1 MNKTIGDLVVDLRNN
16 NHGRPPK
23 LSFRQNRNIL
33 RQTKLLQ
40 KGMGIFCVKRVIAGI
55 SPSIGEET
63 VCRILQKADL
73 KWAHV
78 QRKGILTKNDLK
90 LRLKFAKKV
99 RRRLSANFWEEGV
112 GFYLDGAS
120 FTHKVNP
127 FDQARAR

>member
-1 MNKTIGDLVVDLRNN
+1 
-16 NHGRPPK
+16 
-23 LSFRQNRNIL
+23 
-33 RQTKLLQ
+33 
-40 KGMGIFCVKRVIAGI
+40 MGIFCVKRVIAGI

-90 LRLKFAKKV
+90 LRFKFAKKV

-127 FDQARAR
+127 FDQARAP

>member
-1 MNKTIGDLVVDLRNN
+1 
-16 NHGRPPK
+16 
-23 LSFRQNRNIL
+23 
-33 RQTKLLQ
+33 
-40 KGMGIFCVKRVIAGI
+40 MGIFCVKRVIAGI

>member
-1 MNKTIGDLVVDLRNN
+1 
-16 NHGRPPK
+16 
-23 LSFRQNRNIL
+23 
-33 RQTKLLQ
+33 
-40 KGMGIFCVKRVIAGI
+40 MGIFCVKRVIGGI

-99 RRRLSANFWEEGV
+99 RRRLSANFWEKGV

-127 FDQARAR
+127 FDQARAP